1 MAADAGIPKI
11 ARALRGVR
19 ILQQDPWECL
29 IVFLCSSN
37 NNTPRIARTMDGGLR
52 GMGFGYQAKYI
63 IETWDL
69 LVEFW
74 GDDYLLN
81 LCTL

>member
-11 ARALRGVR
+11 ARAMRGVR
-19 ILQQDPWECL
+19 ILRQDPRECL
-29 IVFLCSSN
+29 LSFIYSSN
-37 NNTPRIARTMDGGLR
+37 NNTPTIARTMDGGLR

-69 LVEFW
+69 LVEF
-74 GDDYLLN
+74 GG
-81 LCTL
+81 TTTF